1 MGAVAGALSPTPTVE
16 VRSLAGMPLDARV
29 DMGAI
34 DRTSPDG
41 ECFGW
46 LPEGSE
52 PAGMDIELTIVEVRG
67 RRTVKLESRAPIQAP
82 RVRVA
87 LNVGCIPATRVTQV
101 LEIAL
106 KSPAPTTIT
115 STPVPKSTDTKRFAD
130 PGMTVIAREGDTLD
144 RFAQLIYPSDGLRQA
159 QLKTAIRQHNPD
171 WPPAGDGEAIA
182 PGTRIVFPDLKDL
195 SGIAPA
201 QTLAHPKVQA
211 TAPPMHSAANAS
223 RAKGVA
229 PPAAKRVEPARPP
242 VIAAPAPHGEVAPT
256 DVRRPLGPQL
266 LRLSAPEID
275 LSRTSR
281 VSAKEREEIRQRRLL
296 LDADDQ
302 MAAILSLQNAVRQLE
317 TRLQVL
323 STEVA
328 AAKHSTNPPLP
339 ARDTIQLK
347 PAQKVEPTP
356 ASAKPESNAAPGAAP
371 ATTTAKSESAPAIP
385 PATKA
390 EIPVPNKTPVSP
402 SPKPEVVPYYASLMD
417 AIEGWWVGVAGA
429 GLLAI
434 LGYWLWTRRDRRPPS
449 SKNPLGERAM
459 TAHVGQAAVHA
470 AASTPPSESR
480 PAEIGIAPAD
490 AIETVR
496 MPAQD
501 LPSAPPVESGSVD
514 ESTERFDLDPTP
526 AASLDLALDD
536 RPDEDRVRR
545 LQYMYERFPELMSR
559 TVSIDDADSVINA
572 ARLYYEEGQA
582 DRACELLTFGIEERP
597 QEVRFWLAQ
606 FEIFRLE
613 NRAADFSELAA
624 KFHVLFSYS
633 PSWPKVRHIGH
644 ELDPA
649 NPLFAAGRDL
659 LAGDS
664 HFDPVVEN
672 WLNSPMDFTA
682 DALLSDLR
690 REIFDQFN
698 VDRSDFDTLPTRMGE
713 HR

>member
-1 MGAVAGALSPTPTVE
+1 
-16 VRSLAGMPLDARV
+16 
-29 DMGAI
+29 
-34 DRTSPDG
+34 
-41 ECFGW
+41 
-46 LPEGSE
+46 
-52 PAGMDIELTIVEVRG
+52 
-67 RRTVKLESRAPIQAP
+67 
-82 RVRVA
+82 
-87 LNVGCIPATRVTQV
+87 
-101 LEIAL
+101 
-106 KSPAPTTIT
+106 
-115 STPVPKSTDTKRFAD
+115 
-130 PGMTVIAREGDTLD
+130 
-144 RFAQLIYPSDGLRQA
+144 
-159 QLKTAIRQHNPD
+159 
-171 WPPAGDGEAIA
+171 
-182 PGTRIVFPDLKDL
+182 
-195 SGIAPA
+195 
-201 QTLAHPKVQA
+201 
-211 TAPPMHSAANAS
+211 
-223 RAKGVA
+223 
-229 PPAAKRVEPARPP
+229 
-242 VIAAPAPHGEVAPT
+242 
-256 DVRRPLGPQL
+256 
-266 LRLSAPEID
+266 
-275 LSRTSR
+275 
-281 VSAKEREEIRQRRLL
+281 
-296 LDADDQ
+296 
-302 MAAILSLQNAVRQLE
+302 
-317 TRLQVL
+317 
-323 STEVA
+323 
-328 AAKHSTNPPLP
+328 
-339 ARDTIQLK
+339 
-347 PAQKVEPTP
+347 
-356 ASAKPESNAAPGAAP
+356 
-371 ATTTAKSESAPAIP
+371 
-385 PATKA
+385 
-390 EIPVPNKTPVSP
+390 
-402 SPKPEVVPYYASLMD
+402 
-417 AIEGWWVGVAGA
+417 
-429 GLLAI
+429 
-434 LGYWLWTRRDRRPPS
+434 
-449 SKNPLGERAM
+449 M

-470 AASTPPSESR
+470 AASTPPSESL

-572 ARLYYEEGQA
+572 ARLYYEEGHA